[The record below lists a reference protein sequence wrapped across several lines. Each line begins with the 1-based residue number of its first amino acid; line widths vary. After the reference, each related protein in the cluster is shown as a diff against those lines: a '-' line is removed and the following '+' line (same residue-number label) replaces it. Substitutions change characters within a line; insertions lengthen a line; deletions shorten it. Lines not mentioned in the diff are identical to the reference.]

1 MKPLLIIGC
10 GALAA
15 EMNALKQANDW
26 TRVRVQCLPADLHN
40 RPERIPEAVR
50 AAIHQAR
57 GQYSGIFV
65 AYGDCGTGGVLDR
78 VLAEEQVERLPG
90 AHCYA
95 FYAGPKAFEALAAEE
110 PGTFYLT
117 DFLARH
123 FERLVMRELGLRQH
137 PELRELYFGH
147 YRRLLWLTQSGD
159 SSLEALARNAA
170 SELGLTFAQRYTGLG
185 DLGTELLRFVDA
197 SSFPTTSNRTAAEA
211 SAWHT

>member
-15 EMNALKQANDW
+15 EMTALKQANGW
-26 TRVRVQCLPADLHN
+26 AGVRVQCLPADLHN

-50 AAIHQAR
+50 AAIRQAR
-57 GQYSGIFV
+57 GHYSGIFV
-65 AYGDCGTGGVLDR
+65 AYGDCGTGGALDR

-95 FYAGPKAFEALAAEE
+95 FYAGPEQFEALAHEE

-137 PELRELYFGH
+137 PELRDLYFGH
-147 YRRLLWLTQSGD
+147 YRRLLWLSQSGD
-159 SSLEALARNAA
+159 SSLEAPARAAA

-185 DLGTELLRFVDA
+185 ALGTELLRFVDA
-197 SSFPTTSNRTAAEA
+197 STFQSTSNRTTAEA